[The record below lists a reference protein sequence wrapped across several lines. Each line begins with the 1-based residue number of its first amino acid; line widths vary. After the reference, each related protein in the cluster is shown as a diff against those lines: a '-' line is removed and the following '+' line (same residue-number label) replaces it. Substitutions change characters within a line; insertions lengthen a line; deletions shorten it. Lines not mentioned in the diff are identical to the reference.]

1 MFLPA
6 LIVIL
11 VSSAILYL
19 RFNKGK
25 IAEKMV
31 HHKLM
36 RLPEEYHVIDDVLL
50 MSNGR
55 STQID
60 HIVVS
65 PYAVFVIETKGYKGW
80 ILGGENA
87 EYWTQIIYKRK
98 STFYNPIHQNDG
110 HIRFLKFLLKDLG
123 NIPFVPI
130 VVFNDEE
137 DLKVNVNNHI
147 VINRYYLK
155 DAILQYKETA
165 ISQEFK
171 TTIISRIETS
181 SRTQEKG
188 AIREHKYNARSKQ
201 DDTRNKI
208 QHGVCPR
215 CGGMLVERRGKYG
228 CFYGCS
234 NYHKCTFTLNK

>member
-130 VVFNDEE
+130 VVFNNEA
-137 DLKVNVNNHI
+137 DLKVYVNNHI
-147 VINRYYLK
+147 VVNRYYLK
-155 DAILQYKETA
+155 DTFLHYKDTV
-165 ISQEFK
+165 ISQELK
-171 TTIISRIETS
+171 TISRIEAS

-188 AIREHKYNARSKQ
+188 AIREHKYNAKSKQ
-201 DDTRNKI
+201 YDTRNKI

-228 CFYGCS
+228 RFYGCS
-234 NYHKCTFTLNK
+234 NYPKCTFTLNK

>member
-11 VSSAILYL
+11 VFYAMLYL

-36 RLPEEYHVIDDVLL
+36 QLPEEYHVIDDVLF

-80 ILGGENA
+80 ILGEENS

-123 NIPFVPI
+123 YIPFVPI
-130 VVFNDEE
+130 VVFNNEAE
-137 DLKVNVNNHI
+137 LKVNVNTHI
-147 VINRYYLK
+147 VVNRCCLK
-155 DAILQYKETA
+155 DAILQYKIPA
-165 ISQEFK
+165 ISQEIK
-171 TTIISRIETS
+171 EKIISIIESNSKTL
-181 SRTQEKG
+181 EKG
-188 AIREHKYNARSKQ
+188 AICEHKYNALRKQ
-201 DDTRNKI
+201 YDSQNKI

-215 CGGMLVERRGKYG
+215 CGGRLVERQGRYG
-228 CFYGCS
+228 FFFGCS
-234 NYHKCTFTLNK
+234 NYPRCKFTSNR

>member
-11 VSSAILYL
+11 VFSAMLYL
-19 RFNKGK
+19 RFNRGK

-36 RLPEEYHVIDDVLL
+36 QLPEEYHVIGDVLFV
-50 MSNGR
+50 SNGR

-65 PYAVFVIETKGYKGW
+65 PYAVFVVETKGYKGW

-130 VVFNDEE
+130 VVFNDEA

-171 TTIISRIETS
+171 TIIISRIETS

>member
-1 MFLPA
+1 M
-6 LIVIL
+6 
-11 VSSAILYL
+11 
-19 RFNKGK
+19 
-25 IAEKMV
+25 
-31 HHKLM
+31 
-36 RLPEEYHVIDDVLL
+36 
-50 MSNGR
+50 GR

-65 PYAVFVIETKGYKGW
+65 PYVVFVIETKGYKGW

-130 VVFNDEE
+130 VVFNDEA
-137 DLKVNVNNHI
+137 DLKANVNNHI

-171 TTIISRIETS
+171 TTIISHIETS

>member
-31 HHKLM
+31 HHKLTQ
-36 RLPEEYHVIDDVLL
+36 LPEEYHVIDNVLF

-80 ILGGENA
+80 IFGGEST
-87 EYWTQIIYKRK
+87 EYWTQSIYGHK
-98 STFYNPIHQNDG
+98 STFYSPLLQNDG
-110 HIRFLKFLLKDLG
+110 HVRFLKFMLKDLG
-123 NIPFVPI
+123 NIPFIPI
-130 VVFNDEE
+130 VCFNNEAE
-137 DLKVNVNNHI
+137 LKVNVNTHI
-147 VINRYYLK
+147 VVNRCRLK
-155 DAILQYKETA
+155 DAILQYKIPA
-165 ISQEFK
+165 ISQEIK
-171 TTIISRIETS
+171 EKIISIIESNSKTL
-181 SRTQEKG
+181 EKG
-188 AIREHKYNARSKQ
+188 ATCEHKYNALRKQ
-201 DDTRNKI
+201 YDSQNKI

-215 CGGMLVERRGKYG
+215 CGGRLVERQGRYG
-228 CFYGCS
+228 CFFGCS
-234 NYHKCTFTLNK
+234 NYPRCKFTSNR